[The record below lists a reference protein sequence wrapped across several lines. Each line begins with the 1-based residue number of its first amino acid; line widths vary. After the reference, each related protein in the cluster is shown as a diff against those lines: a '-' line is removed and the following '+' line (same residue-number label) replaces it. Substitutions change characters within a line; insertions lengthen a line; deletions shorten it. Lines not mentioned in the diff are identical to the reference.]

1 MQFRCRTLSVRL
13 SGSQLFHKHATA
25 DGEAT
30 EIHSQVE
37 DHPGTRELAAVWR
50 DYIDPEAF
58 DFRPCHDARLVAT
71 LAVPAPAPASPS
83 TTADT
88 ADSTVA
94 ESAASISTET
104 ISTETVE
111 PN

>member
-1 MQFRCRTLSVRL
+1 MQYLCRTPSVRL
-13 SGSQLFHKHATA
+13 RGSQLFHNHATA

-37 DHPGTRELAAVWR
+37 AHPGARELAAAWR

-58 DFRPCHDARLVAT
+58 DFRPCYDVRLAAT
-71 LAVPAPAPASPS
+71 LAVPAPARPS

-88 ADSTVA
+88 ADPTVA
-94 ESAASISTET
+94 
-104 ISTETVE
+104 
-111 PN
+111 